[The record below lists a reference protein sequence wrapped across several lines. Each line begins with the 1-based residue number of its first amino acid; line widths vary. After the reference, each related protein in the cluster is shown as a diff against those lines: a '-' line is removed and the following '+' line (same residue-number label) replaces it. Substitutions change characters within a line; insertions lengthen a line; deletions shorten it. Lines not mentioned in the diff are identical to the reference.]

1 MLEGRH
7 LMSDQCN
14 NMQSAEKPGFAFWIG
29 MLLLVGAV
37 GAVVYYFIA
46 KPMLEKEDLGIQ
58 QELEVIKEQTGDT
71 VSAVKDQLVHVK
83 DEVTYK
89 YNKATAKE
97 IKSPFKD
104 VPKKRKKRKKRR
116 KDSEDMPVF
125 VEAVQSLGND
135 ILDKSTSKDK
145 GWY

>member
-1 MLEGRH
+1 
-7 LMSDQCN
+7 MSDQSDN
-14 NMQSAEKPGFAFWIG
+14 FNSGEKPGFAFWIG

-37 GAVVYYFIA
+37 GAVVYYFVA
-46 KPMLEKEDLGIQ
+46 KPLLDKEDLGIK
-58 QELEVIKEQTGDT
+58 QEFATIKEQTGET
-71 VSAVKDQLVHVK
+71 VSAVKDQLEHVK
-83 DEVTYK
+83 DEVTSK
-89 YNKATAKE
+89 YNDATGANE

-135 ILDKSTSKDK
+135 ILDKSSKRDK